1 MGGPA
6 AVGAVASSGPG
17 ATEATRCGVEEKSSP
32 SFSTGGSV
40 PLPKLSQAGS
50 GWWAGFFF
58 FSLHLSFD
66 NSRKGVGG
74 FCCFPVVLLAHQ
86 YYRLDSSLAR
96 PYNST
101 VTTTDHELK
110 HWSGKHPVITSIVT
124 FPLLI
129 LYAGMLLVGAGCVLV
144 QNLWRPR
151 A

>member
-1 MGGPA
+1 MGRSYLA
-6 AVGAVASSGPG
+6 I
-17 ATEATRCGVEEKSSP
+17 
-32 SFSTGGSV
+32 
-40 PLPKLSQAGS
+40 
-50 GWWAGFFF
+50 
-58 FSLHLSFD
+58 
-66 NSRKGVGG
+66 
-74 FCCFPVVLLAHQ
+74 FPTFQ
-86 YYRLDSSLAR
+86 
-96 PYNST
+96 